1 MRAAADAARVLTRG
15 ELVEA
20 FVERGS
26 MRWSGLL
33 RHFDVRGGESK
44 TLRRLLD
51 GLLASGDVRLG
62 QRGRYELTQPPEK
75 VAGEVVGE
83 VAGLLAVQT
92 ADGRVP
98 LARGHRVRGVRAGD
112 RVEGSRTKEGV
123 VVRRVVSPSSEPL
136 IGALSAPLPAPQ
148 DEGSERERGYGSYAA
163 PWVESLDPG
172 LRGRVDLVV
181 PPAGVRDGAIVE
193 VEVLEVGARRVSGRV
208 TRVRDAGNEAARAT
222 DAALAAYRI
231 PCVWPEALEESAPH
245 GAMEGETPSLQRAP
259 ALTNESDDR
268 LDLRDMPL
276 VTIDGED
283 ARDFDDAVFAER
295 RRNGG
300 WRLVVAI
307 ADVSHYVAHD
317 SPLDLEARRRGN
329 SVYLPD
335 RVVPMLPEA
344 LSNGLCSLRPDEDRL
359 AVVCDM
365 LVSAQGRVSRHSFAR
380 ATIRS
385 AARLTYTE
393 VAGFLAGQGR
403 VDSSAVASSLKALN
417 GVRKALTAQ
426 REERGALDLESH
438 ESRVELQ
445 DGRPA
450 SVVDVERNDAHRL
463 IEEAMIAANVATA
476 RELERL
482 LKQDGKG
489 PASGTRPV
497 YRVHEPPPSDRLD
510 ALEPALRLAGVSVPP
525 APITPP
531 ALSAALVRAK
541 SASSL
546 PGWIWDILTLRSL
559 AQARYET
566 RRLGHFGLA
575 LSTYVHF
582 TSPIR
587 RYSDLLVHRILFG
600 WRTNADAQDEVCAHI
615 SATERR
621 AESAERMVD
630 NWLKCALIEHRVG
643 ETFSGRIAGVTGFGL
658 FVELEGAGVQGLLHI
673 GSLGAD
679 YFHHVPAAMAL
690 IGERSGRRF
699 ALGDAVK
706 VVLVDVSPPTG
717 RVDLRLAERPARSEP
732 MPRERR
738 GRGRRRR

>member
-1 MRAAADAARVLTRG
+1 
-15 ELVEA
+15 
-20 FVERGS
+20 

-33 RHFDVRGGESK
+33 RHFDVRGAESK
-44 TLRRLLD
+44 ALRRLLD

-75 VAGEVVGE
+75 VVGVVVGD
-83 VAGLLAVQT
+83 APGLMAVET
-92 ADGRVP
+92 SEGSVP
-98 LARGHRVRGVRAGD
+98 LARGHRVRGVRPGD

-123 VVRRVVSPSSEPL
+123 VVRRIVSPSSEPL
-136 IGALSAPLPAPQ
+136 IGALSAPLPATQ
-148 DEGSERERGYGSYAA
+148 GEGSEGVRGYGSYAA

-172 LRGRVDLVV
+172 LRGRIDLAV
-181 PPAGVRDGAIVE
+181 PPAGARDGAIVE

-208 TRVRDAGNEAARAT
+208 VGVRAAGNEAARAT

-231 PCVWPEALEESAPH
+231 PCVWPAALQESAPG
-245 GAMEGETPSLQRAP
+245 GAIEGETPSLQRA
-259 ALTNESDDR
+259 ASASGSGDDR
-268 LDLRDMPL
+268 LDLRGMPL

-317 SPLDLEARRRGN
+317 SPLDHEARRRGN

-365 LVSAQGRVSRHSFAR
+365 LVSARGRVSRHSFAR

-385 AARLTYTE
+385 RARLTYTE
-393 VAGFLAGQGR
+393 VAAFLEGR
-403 VDSSAVASSLKALN
+403 GSVDDDAVTTSLKALD

-450 SVVDVERNDAHRL
+450 SVVDVKRNDAHRL

-482 LKQDGKG
+482 LKQGG
-489 PASGTRPV
+489 TETASGTRPV

-510 ALEPALRLAGVSVPP
+510 ALEPALRLVGVSVPP
-525 APITPP
+525 APVTPP
-531 ALSAALVRAK
+531 ALSEALARAK
-541 SASSL
+541 AASSL
-546 PGWIWDILTLRSL
+546 PNWIWDILTLRSL

-575 LSTYVHF
+575 LATYVHF

-600 WRTNADAQDEVCAHI
+600 WRPSADELDEVCAHI

-630 NWLKCALIEHRVG
+630 NWLKCALIEDRVG
-643 ETFSGRIAGVTGFGL
+643 EAFSGRIAGVTGFGL
-658 FVELEGAGVQGLLHI
+658 FVELDGTGVQGLLHI

-679 YFHHVPAAMAL
+679 YFHHVPASMAL
-690 IGERSGRRF
+690 VGERSGQRF

-706 VVLVDVSPPTG
+706 VVLQDVSPPTG
-717 RVDLRLAERPARSEP
+717 RADLRLAERPARSER

-738 GRGRRRR
+738 GKGRRRR

>member
-1 MRAAADAARVLTRG
+1 
-15 ELVEA
+15 
-20 FVERGS
+20 

-33 RHFDVRGGESK
+33 RHFDVRGAESK
-44 TLRRLLD
+44 ALRRLLD
-51 GLLASGDVRLG
+51 GLVASGDVRLG
-62 QRGRYELTQPPEK
+62 QRGRYELTEPPEK
-75 VAGEVVGE
+75 IAGEIVGD
-83 VAGLLAVQT
+83 VPGLLAVET
-92 ADGRVP
+92 SDGYVA
-98 LARGHRVRGVRAGD
+98 LARGHRVRGVRQGD

-136 IGALSAPLPAPQ
+136 IGALVAPLPAPQ
-148 DEGSERERGYGSYAA
+148 EEGPERERGYGSYAA
-163 PWVESLDPG
+163 PGVESLDPG

-181 PPAGVRDGAIVE
+181 PPAGARDGAIVE

-208 TRVRDAGNEAARAT
+208 VRVRDAGNEAARAT

-231 PCVWPEALEESAPH
+231 PCVWPAALEEGAPH
-245 GAMEGETPSLQRAP
+245 GAMEGETPSLQKSTGAARGAVEGETPSLQRAP
-259 ALTNESDDR
+259 ALTSESDDR
-268 LDLRDMPL
+268 LDLRGMPL

-317 SPLDLEARRRGN
+317 SPLDHEARRRGN

-365 LVSAQGRVSRHSFAR
+365 LVSTRGRVSRHSFTR

-385 AARLTYTE
+385 KARLTYTE
-393 VAGFLAGQGR
+393 VAAFLEGR
-403 VDSSAVASSLKALN
+403 GSVDNAAVATSLKALE

-438 ESRVELQ
+438 ESRVDLQ

-450 SVVDVERNDAHRL
+450 GVVNVEQNDAHRL

-531 ALSAALVRAK
+531 ALSAALERAK

-575 LSTYVHF
+575 LPTYVHF

-600 WRTNADAQDEVCAHI
+600 WRPNADEQDEVCAHI

-658 FVELEGAGVQGLLHI
+658 FVELDGAGVQGLLHI

-690 IGERSGRRF
+690 VGERSGRRF
-699 ALGDAVK
+699 ALGDVVK
-706 VVLVDVSPPTG
+706 VVLQDVSPPTG
-717 RVDLRLAERPARSEP
+717 RVDLRLAERPARSEQ

>member
-1 MRAAADAARVLTRG
+1 MLTRG

-33 RHFDVRGGESK
+33 RHFDARGAESK
-44 TLRRLLD
+44 ALRRLLD

-62 QRGRYELTQPPEK
+62 QRGRYELTQPPETI
-75 VAGEVVGE
+75 AGEVVGD
-83 VAGLLAVQT
+83 APGLLAVAT
-92 ADGRVP
+92 SDGAVP
-98 LARGHRVRGVRAGD
+98 LSRGHRVRGVRSGD
-112 RVEGSRTKEGV
+112 RVEGSHTKEGV
-123 VVRRVVSPSSEPL
+123 VVRRVLSPSSEPL
-136 IGALSAPLPAPQ
+136 IGALNAPLPAPQ
-148 DEGSERERGYGSYAA
+148 GEASGREGRTGSYAA

-172 LRGRVDLVV
+172 LRGRVDLAV
-181 PPAGVRDGAIVE
+181 PPAGARDGAIVE

-208 TRVRDAGNEAARAT
+208 IGVRDAGNEAARAT

-231 PCVWPEALEESAPH
+231 PCVWPEALVEGAP
-245 GAMEGETPSLQRAP
+245 GDAVDGETPSPQSKTAAP
-259 ALTNESDDR
+259 AVKSGDGR
-268 LDLRDMPL
+268 LDLASMPL

-295 RRNGG
+295 CAGGG

-307 ADVSHYVAHD
+307 ADVSHYVARD
-317 SPLDLEARRRGN
+317 SELDREARRRGN

-365 LVSAQGRVSRHSFAR
+365 LVSAEGRVSRHSFAR

-385 AARLTYTE
+385 QARLTYTE
-393 VAGFLAGQGR
+393 VAAFLEGR
-403 VDSSAVASSLKALN
+403 ASVDNPAIATSLQALD
-417 GVRKALTAQ
+417 GVRMALTAQ

-450 SVVDVERNDAHRL
+450 SVVEVERNDAHRL

-482 LKQDGKG
+482 LKQEGKG
-489 PASGTRPV
+489 PASGTNPV

-510 ALEPALRLAGVSVPP
+510 ALEPALRLAGVAVPP
-525 APITPP
+525 APVTPP
-531 ALSAALVRAK
+531 ALSEALTRAK
-541 SASSL
+541 AASSL
-546 PGWIWDILTLRSL
+546 PNWIWDILALRSL

-575 LSTYVHF
+575 LATYVHF

-600 WRTNADAQDEVCAHI
+600 WRPSADELDEICAHI

-643 ETFSGRIAGVTGFGL
+643 ETFSGRVAGVTGFGL
-658 FVELEGAGVQGLLHI
+658 FVELDGTGVQGLLHI

-690 IGERSGRRF
+690 VGERSGRRF

-706 VVLVDVSPPTG
+706 VVLQDVSPPMG
-717 RVDLRLAERPARSEP
+717 RVDLRLAERPASSER
-732 MPRERR
+732 MSRQRR
-738 GRGRRRR
+738 GKGRRRR

>member
-1 MRAAADAARVLTRG
+1 
-15 ELVEA
+15 
-20 FVERGS
+20 

-33 RHFDVRGGESK
+33 RHFDVRGAESK
-44 TLRRLLD
+44 ALRRLLD

-75 VAGEVVGE
+75 MVGRVVGD
-83 VAGLLAVQT
+83 APGLLAVET
-92 ADGRVP
+92 SEGSVP

-112 RVEGSRTKEGV
+112 RIEGSRTKEGV
-123 VVRRVVSPSSEPL
+123 VVRRVVAPSSEPL
-136 IGALSAPLPAPQ
+136 IGALSAPLPAAQ
-148 DEGSERERGYGSYAA
+148 GEGAGREGRFGSYAA

-172 LRGRVDLVV
+172 LRGRIDLVV
-181 PPAGVRDGAIVE
+181 PPDGARDGAIVE

-208 TRVRDAGNEAARAT
+208 VGVRDAGDEAARAT

-231 PCVWPEALEESAPH
+231 PCVWPAALRESAP
-245 GAMEGETPSLQRAP
+245 GGVVEGGTPSLQRAS
-259 ALTNESDDR
+259 ESDSER
-268 LDLRDMPL
+268 LDLRGMAL

-317 SPLDLEARRRGN
+317 SALDQEARRRGN

-365 LVSAQGRVSRHSFAR
+365 LVSAHGRVSRHSFAR

-385 AARLTYTE
+385 QARLTYTE
-393 VAGFLAGQGR
+393 VAAFLEGR
-403 VDSSAVASSLKALN
+403 GGVDNPGVATSLKALDD
-417 GVRKALTAQ
+417 VRKALTAQ

-438 ESRVELQ
+438 ESRVELH

-450 SVVDVERNDAHRL
+450 SVVEVERNDAHRL

-482 LKQDGKG
+482 LKQEGEA

-525 APITPP
+525 APVTPP
-531 ALSAALVRAK
+531 ALSEALARAK
-541 SASSL
+541 AASSL
-546 PGWIWDILTLRSL
+546 PAWIWDILTLRSL

-575 LSTYVHF
+575 LATYVHF

-600 WRTNADAQDEVCAHI
+600 WRPSADELDEVCAHI

-643 ETFSGRIAGVTGFGL
+643 EAFSGRIAGVTGFGL
-658 FVELEGAGVQGLLHI
+658 FVELDGTGVQGLLHI

-679 YFHHVPAAMAL
+679 YFHHVPASMAL
-690 IGERSGRRF
+690 VGERSGQRF

-706 VVLVDVSPPTG
+706 VVLQDVSPPTG
-717 RVDLRLAERPARSEP
+717 RVDLRLAERPARSER